1 MMVNE
6 IRGLIDAI
14 VDLAVDKEHSEKLA
28 SNFFDEL
35 DDQFKVPTVS
45 YAIFLIIA
53 HTYEMIESQDENGA
67 IFFKG
72 LMLDCVKGLGEM
84 NE

>member
-53 HTYEMIESQDENGA
+53 HTYEMIASQDENGA
-67 IFFKG
+67 IFFKR
-72 LMLDCVKGLGEM
+72 LMIDCVESLGDM

>member
-67 IFFKG
+67 IFFKR
-72 LMLDCVKGLGEM
+72 LMVDCVKSLGEM